1 MMFSGNSEIANAFTH
16 VTYRSFAEA
25 KFKKAFEDLT
35 EYEKE
40 YARQSYENYLA
51 LEANEKTT

>member
-1 MMFSGNSEIANAFTH
+1 MFSGNSEIANAFTH

-40 YARQSYENYLA
+40 YAR
-51 LEANEKTT
+51 